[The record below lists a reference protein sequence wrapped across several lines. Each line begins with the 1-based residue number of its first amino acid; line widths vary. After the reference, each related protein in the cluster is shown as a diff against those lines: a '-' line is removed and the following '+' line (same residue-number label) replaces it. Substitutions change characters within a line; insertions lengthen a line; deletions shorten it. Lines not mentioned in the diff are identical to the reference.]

1 MDLKRELEQRLV
13 DANSKTQHTLADL
26 RQEWDARAAQVPR
39 HGQHAIYC
47 AIQRMSFDCPDT
59 STPRSGE

>member
-26 RQEWDARAAQVPR
+26 RQECDARAAQVPR
-39 HGQHAIYC
+39 HGQHVTY
-47 AIQRMSFDCPDT
+47 PV
-59 STPRSGE
+59 